1 MVIFHSYVSLPEGIL
16 KEHVNK
22 PLPKKPFFPGIT
34 IPSGGFFAQRLAA
47 QVGPE
52 TTEGWAMFL
61 DSWILSQILVRFFS
75 LENTLF
81 FGGWKK
87 HDVLQIVL

>member
-1 MVIFHSYVSLPEGIL
+1 
-16 KEHVNK
+16 
-22 PLPKKPFFPGIT
+22 
-34 IPSGGFFAQRLAA
+34 
-47 QVGPE
+47 
-52 TTEGWAMFL
+52 MFL